1 MFGVGLSTVRRKTM
15 PEKATKQQPEEKKRE
30 DRHKQLVR
38 EGEYRRQKEEAE
50 PSPTQGQTPGQ
61 PDSPG

>member
-1 MFGVGLSTVRRKTM
+1 M